1 MHGKPFTL
9 EDARKLA
16 IARSFAVIIERKAS
30 DLAMTDVDFAL
41 VTRHLRTLLAA
52 LDQIRDSYTVQHHIN
67 SDCSNG
73 YEFCNDG
80 ICRVWCS

>member
-1 MHGKPFTL
+1 MQGRPFTL

-16 IARSFAVIIERKAS
+16 IARSFAVIIEKKVS
-30 DLAMTDVDFAL
+30 ELAMSEADFTL
-41 VTRHLRTLLAA
+41 VTGHLRTLLAA
-52 LDQIRDSYTVQHHIN
+52 LDGMREVHFQHHPN

-73 YEFCNDG
+73 YEFCEDG

>member
-1 MHGKPFTL
+1 MQARPFTL

-16 IARSFAVIIERKAS
+16 IARSFAVIIEKKVS
-30 DLAMTDVDFAL
+30 ELAMADVDFTL
-41 VTRHLRTLLAA
+41 VTGHLRTLLGE
-52 LDQIRDSYTVQHHIN
+52 LDGIRTQNFQHQPN